1 MSKGRKKEKKR
12 WSACSLLPAAA
23 VANDAHK
30 NVLSPHHHHH
40 HHRTECMINHLRV
53 ICQSQSQ
60 ANTHMS
66 LLFIFS
72 FCFFIPK
79 SLFCLINSD
88 GSGRGFFSR
97 TLNGRGLNKGVGGG
111 GGGVQEGG
119 ELSVTSK
126 LCYCYCDTLT
136 VQLNGSGCSLER
148 KKSSVAESLQS
159 RKIGTKCAL
168 GTCTAV
174 VVRLWFAYFGCFLC

>member
-1 MSKGRKKEKKR
+1 MK
-12 WSACSLLPAAA
+12 CLLPAAAAAA

-66 LLFIFS
+66 LLFIF
-72 FCFFIPK
+72 F
-79 SLFCLINSD
+79 FCLFSFRRACSALLTVTAGAED
-88 GSGRGFFSR
+88 FFSD
-97 TLNGRGLNKGVGGG
+97 TNGRGLNKGVGSG

-148 KKSSVAESLQS
+148 KNSP
-159 RKIGTKCAL
+159 
-168 GTCTAV
+168 
-174 VVRLWFAYFGCFLC
+174 